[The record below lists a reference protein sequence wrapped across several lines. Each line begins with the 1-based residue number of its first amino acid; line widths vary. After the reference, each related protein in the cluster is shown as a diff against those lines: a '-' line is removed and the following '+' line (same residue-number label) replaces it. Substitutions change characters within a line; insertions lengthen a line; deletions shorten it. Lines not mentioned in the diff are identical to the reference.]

1 MKYSINVWGGVI
13 ILSLFTLS
21 FSGNGI
27 KASSCHTDGTCFDL
41 CGYADK
47 VPCSYA
53 LCDDSIGVEICM
65 RGGEK
70 PKGICEGDYEISEEL
85 CW

>member
-27 KASSCHTDGTCFDL
+27 KASSCHTNGTCYDL
-41 CGYADK
+41 CGTPAYTA
-47 VPCSYA
+47 CSYA
-53 LCDDSIGVEICM
+53 WCDDEI
-65 RGGEK
+65 GGELCMS
-70 PKGICEGDYEISEEL
+70 GEVAESICDGDYEITEEV